1 MINYLWNGKDMTVFL
16 TVRFI
21 KKRLY
26 NKILEEML
34 MLRIERSVSVCLFNI
49 AIVPISFF
57 NAKRICISLESLM
70 IELYLLTKIYF
81 DYFLMPNLENQCV
94 LHFEFQCQ
102 KLLRLHH
109 NTYILLFC
117 IDLSTKP
124 YQGLWFNGTH
134 LLLFQNMSVKTCANF
149 FFSLVGS
156 NFKINYLK
164 DKMRYG
170 MWVYI
175 LWNNLASSP

>member
-1 MINYLWNGKDMTVFL
+1 MTVFL
-16 TVRFI
+16 TVRSI

-134 LLLFQNMSVKTCANF
+134 LPLFQKLSVKIYSIF
-149 FFSLVGS
+149 FLSSGGS

-170 MWVYI
+170 MWVHI
-175 LWNNLASSP
+175 LQNNLALSP

>member
-1 MINYLWNGKDMTVFL
+1 MTVFL
-16 TVRFI
+16 TVRSI

-124 YQGLWFNGTH
+124 YQGL
-134 LLLFQNMSVKTCANF
+134 
-149 FFSLVGS
+149 
-156 NFKINYLK
+156 
-164 DKMRYG
+164 
-170 MWVYI
+170 
-175 LWNNLASSP
+175 